1 MTSHTT
7 LCDAMSIE
15 ENAKS
20 AASSILKDGCF
31 SEVQN
36 WISAKE
42 CDDIAN
48 KVREIISKYDL
59 LKTAEYDDLI
69 IANHT
74 KQKEL
79 TGKLG
84 DYPKPTIVTRGSS
97 GYDLNVTE
105 IFNSQKLIPV
115 PGEIS
120 NFIKNVVKNMGHQD
134 AKIEYSIYVN
144 KGSSQARGF
153 HRDSPMYEK
162 SSKRL
167 YKLFVYMTDV
177 PTIDYGPHAYIPGT
191 HRQEASTRYANQLI
205 GNYTDPNEY
214 DLDLNPKI
222 FTGPKGTMVMTT
234 QAGMHRAMPQTGENE
249 RIVLVC
255 KIRPF

>member
-1 MTSHTT
+1 MII
-7 LCDAMSIE
+7 MNIE
-15 ENAKS
+15 KIAKQ
-20 AASSILKDGCF
+20 AADSILKDGCF
-31 SEVQN
+31 SEFQD
-36 WISAKE
+36 WISKE
-42 CDDIAN
+42 SCEQIAEKTRAILN
-48 KVREIISKYDL
+48 EYDL
-59 LKTAEYDDLI
+59 FKTAEYDEVI

-79 TGKLG
+79 QGKLG

-105 IFNSQKLIPV
+105 IFNSQKLIVV
-115 PGEIS
+115 PKEVS
-120 NFIKNVVKNMGHQD
+120 FFIKSVVKNMGHSD

-144 KGSSQARGF
+144 KGSSKARGF

-162 SSKRL
+162 SKKRL
-167 YKLFVYMTDV
+167 YKLFIYMTDV
-177 PTIDYGPHAYIPGT
+177 PNIEYGPHSYIPGT
-191 HRQEASTRYANQLI
+191 HREEASKRYANQLI

-214 DLDLNPKI
+214 DLDLDPKI

-234 QAGMHRAMPQTGENE
+234 QAGMHRAMSQIGEKE